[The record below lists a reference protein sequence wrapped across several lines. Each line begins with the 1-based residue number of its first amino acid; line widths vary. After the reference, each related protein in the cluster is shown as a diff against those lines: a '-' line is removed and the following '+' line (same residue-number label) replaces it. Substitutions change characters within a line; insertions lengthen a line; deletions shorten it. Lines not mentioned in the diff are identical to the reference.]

1 MNFGIHQPL
10 WLMDEWF
17 IDVFVLL
24 SVRDLQRLGELQT
37 ELAGA
42 ADFCATY
49 LRCQLL
55 LMKVGVCECVW
66 VTFVYYAYVS
76 CFSMSCSF

>member
-1 MNFGIHQPL
+1 MNGS
-10 WLMDEWF
+10 
-17 IDVFVLL
+17 VSL
-24 SVRDLQRLGELQT
+24 SVRDLQRLGELQM

-55 LMKVGVCECVW
+55 LMKVCVCVS
-66 VTFVYYAYVS
+66 VYHALINTLRSERKELVVS
-76 CFSMSCSF
+76 K

>member
-1 MNFGIHQPL
+1 MVNFAIAPPP
-10 WLMDEWF
+10 WWRDERF

-24 SVRDLQRLGELQT
+24 SVCLSLSVRDLQRLGKLQT

-55 LMKVGVCECVW
+55 LMKVELCVI
-66 VTFVYYAYVS
+66 FV
-76 CFSMSCSF
+76 M

>member
-1 MNFGIHQPL
+1 MCSLRSQPFQRQSL
-10 WLMDEWF
+10 IKLTACC
-17 IDVFVLL
+17 V

-49 LRCQLL
+49 LHCQLL
-55 LMKVGVCECVW
+55 LMKVGACAMLVRPTFTLV
-66 VTFVYYAYVS
+66 VTQTDP
-76 CFSMSCSF
+76 